1 MAEMD
6 NDITSARE
14 EHTAPSLIEA
24 NLNQTEQF

>member
-6 NDITSARE
+6 NEISNVG